1 MTFKTAF
8 FLKETKKH
16 EVIRMIGLF
25 LEDKQ
30 KFKPTR
36 KQLLFWIEETMP
48 FTFLK
53 KGVERSMWQ
62 AAHFAFA
69 AIRRDGHIIPW
80 GNPVFGG
87 HVDGES
93 GWR

>member
-1 MTFKTAF
+1 LAFFWKTKKIQSNKETTAF
-8 FLKETKKH
+8 FELK
-16 EVIRMIGLF
+16 
-25 LEDKQ
+25 
-30 KFKPTR
+30 KPC
-36 KQLLFWIEETMP
+36 LLP
-48 FTFLK
+48 VL
-53 KGVERSMWQ
+53 KGVERLMWQ

-93 GWR
+93 C

>member
-1 MTFKTAF
+1 MAV
-8 FLKETKKH
+8 LY
-16 EVIRMIGLF
+16 
-25 LEDKQ
+25 
-30 KFKPTR
+30 
-36 KQLLFWIEETMP
+36 
-48 FTFLK
+48 
-53 KGVERSMWQ
+53 Q

-93 GWR
+93 G